1 MRLEAGWLAAH
12 VLVCLMGG
20 AVGGRCRNLPESLL
34 RSATS
39 ASSWDEWVYG
49 HKRKREVGFRGRWQ
63 PQGSRGRSSAG
74 AGRGWGEVGGRGG
87 AASWCCSQT
96 ETELSPRRIHLPA
109 LEPHTNWRTKPFN
122 PREKWCFPQGASHG
136 GPPSARTATCLS
148 EDHAELGAHPG
159 SWLTV

>member
-1 MRLEAGWLAAH
+1 MQLEAGWLAAH

-20 AVGGRCRNLPESLL
+20 RWGGDAEISQRVCSVLLLLPQAGMSGFMDTNGRGKWDFEAGGSPRAPLDAHLRGRGGDGGRS
-34 RSATS
+34 
-39 ASSWDEWVYG
+39 
-49 HKRKREVGFRGRWQ
+49 
-63 PQGSRGRSSAG
+63 
-74 AGRGWGEVGGRGG
+74 GGRGG